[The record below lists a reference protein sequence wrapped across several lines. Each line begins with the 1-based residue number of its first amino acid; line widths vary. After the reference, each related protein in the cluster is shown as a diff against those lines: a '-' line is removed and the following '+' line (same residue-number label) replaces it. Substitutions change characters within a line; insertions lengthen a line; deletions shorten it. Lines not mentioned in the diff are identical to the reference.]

1 MTGDQEPSHQ
11 FQFWKFLG
19 TDRFGND
26 PLAAI
31 LVFCDLQWGNIID
44 TPGFIS
50 LRARGT
56 NCSPLGTSVCP
67 LYTQQMSSENEN
79 TNTVLVGAAQK
90 QDHPLEQVIGEPSR
104 ASIDKDQ
111 IAIRKGDYVHVR
123 INSKQLGTQECHRG
137 MTDPA
142 WIESMQEESRHFKMA
157 LMKHQ
162 IFLAYAA
169 HKSFTVFQMDVKTC
183 FSAAPKRRRVR
194 CQLKVFIDAPE
205 IINPCLQVKEGIIW
219 VKAST
224 KGMAK
229 PTEKHLKEVKGSSLF
244 SVTVNTV
251 LWYSKDSGKKL
262 VSCSSRNQ
270 TELRCPTAKQNMFS
284 IRLLCPSPFD
294 ADTVN
299 GLWLSL
305 QQDSNLL

>member
-56 NCSPLGTSVCP
+56 NCSPLGR
-67 LYTQQMSSENEN
+67 
-79 TNTVLVGAAQK
+79 
-90 QDHPLEQVIGEPSR
+90 EPSR

-284 IRLLCPSPFD
+284 IRLLCPSPLD